1 MHVSELL
8 HFAEH
13 RLQEV
18 ALVIMAL
25 VYTTRLI
32 WFFRFAPMT
41 ERQAPTGRITTNPK
55 KGSTYSLFNVAM
67 PWAMESTRRN
77 FFFYMQFALFHIGV
91 IASLTMSFI
100 IPYAPNLI
108 SSKNAI
114 LLLQVLFG
122 CAFLIGCMRII
133 RRFTVKVMR
142 AISTPDDYF
151 SLILLTIWFLFAF
164 LAAPN
169 NPAQGESALLT
180 YFLLTAFF
188 ILYVPFSKISHYL
201 YYPFMRYYLGK
212 SLGRRGVFPLQR
224 GN

>member
-1 MHVSELL
+1 MHESELL

-13 RLQEV
+13 RLQEIV
-18 ALVIMAL
+18 LVIMAL

-32 WFFRFAPMT
+32 WFFRFAPMK
-41 ERQAPTGRITTNPK
+41 ERQAPTGRTTTNPK
-55 KGSTYSLFNVAM
+55 KGSTYSLFNIAM

-77 FFFYMQFALFHIGV
+77 LFFYLQFGLFHIGV

-100 IPYAPNLI
+100 IPYMPNLI
-108 SSKNAI
+108 RGKNTILILQAI
-114 LLLQVLFG
+114 LG

-133 RRFTVKVMR
+133 RRIAVPVMR

-151 SLILLTIWFLFAF
+151 SLMLLTIWFLFAF
-164 LAAPN
+164 LSVPN

-180 YFLLTAFF
+180 YFFLTAFF
-188 ILYVPFSKISHYL
+188 ILYVPFSKISHYI
-201 YYPFMRYYLGK
+201 YYPFTRYYLGK
-212 SLGRRGVFPLQR
+212 TLGRRGVYPLQR